1 MNNPFT
7 VIGLSSTNIFPLLA
21 YSMGQSKAVLVL
33 PALATIGESVLLRP
47 YLGVF
52 LSAVYGAA
60 KLGILGAIMAS

>member
-21 YSMGQSKAVLVL
+21 YSTGQSTAVLVL
-33 PALATIGESVLLRP
+33 PALATIGESVLLGP